1 MASEAEQMGQF
12 VHQHKRMAMGAKID
26 GTTMGAKDGGHS
38 PAKHHSKPKKHPE
51 GGLAQMKKK

>member
-26 GTTMGAKDGGHS
+26 GATMGAKDGGHT

-51 GGLAQMKKK
+51 GGLAHMKKK